1 MPWVWTGD
9 RAEMDIASL
18 NLFNQGVRV
27 DHCQCA
33 RGGSGTMGFTV
44 VLSDFHAGAAESL
57 LTVLDADHRPDPS
70 QTSPTTTA
78 FAAAFVPT
86 IKALTAVHGKP
97 DLVLLGDVLDLSL
110 GRPDHAA
117 RIFSGF
123 LRALGAQDLF
133 TSVAFVPGNHDHA
146 LWTAERYGASA
157 GAAQGP
163 GDPQFWAQSSPAF
176 SPPQAMGTTTILNA
190 ILADGG
196 MPQKVATYYPNM
208 GLTSQSQAAA
218 GPRRLAV
225 LHHGHFIESA
235 YTAMSALLAALRGK
249 PVPPMTAER
258 IEKENGSWIDYIWS
272 TAGDSG
278 RVGNEVTLAQE
289 MMVTGGASQ
298 VLQDRVAAML
308 MRQVQSGLGLPV
320 TGLAATWTE
329 RVCRGMVDAVLG
341 SYADLERFDYES
353 YLSGDS
359 VAGLRTYLS
368 GVVAAQLDQEVPG
381 SGPQDHLTFVFGHTH
396 KAFADAL
403 VVPGFTAPV
412 SVYNSGG
419 WVLDTA
425 DLSTVEGLGVVFL
438 DDALNSAMLQ
448 VYGLTEGEAVLPA
461 RVISADPQPDA
472 TNPLFQ
478 AVQKAM
484 AAQAGPWA
492 AFSTTVAAEL
502 KKKQDFY
509 MALGDRLERRAAR
522 KPGGM

>member
-1 MPWVWTGD
+1 
-9 RAEMDIASL
+9 
-18 NLFNQGVRV
+18 
-27 DHCQCA
+27 
-33 RGGSGTMGFTV
+33 MGLTV

-57 LTVLDADHRPDPS
+57 LTVLDADLRPDPS

-86 IKALTAVHGKP
+86 IKALTAVYGKP

-110 GRPDHAA
+110 GRPDQAA

-123 LRALGAQDLF
+123 LRALGAGDLF
-133 TSVAFVPGNHDHA
+133 ASVAFVPGNHDHA
-146 LWTAERYGASA
+146 LWTAERYGATA
-157 GAAQGP
+157 GVAKGP
-163 GDPQFWAQSSPAF
+163 GDPQFWAHSSPAF
-176 SPPQAMGTTTILNA
+176 APAATMGTTTLLNA
-190 ILADGG
+190 ILAEGG
-196 MPQKVATYYPNM
+196 MSRKVATYYPNM
-208 GLTSQSQAAA
+208 GLQPQA
-218 GPRRLAV
+218 GGGRLAV

-235 YTAMSALLAALRGK
+235 YTAMSALLAAMRGK

-258 IEKENGSWIDYIWS
+258 IEKENGSWIDFVWS
-272 TAGDSG
+272 TVGDDG
-278 RVGNEVTLAQE
+278 RVGNEVTLAEE

-308 MRQVQSGLGLPV
+308 MRQVQGGLGLPV
-320 TGLAATWTE
+320 TGLAETWTE
-329 RVCRGMVDAVLG
+329 RVCRGVVDVVLG
-341 SYADLERFDYES
+341 SYSDLERFDYES
-353 YLSGDS
+353 YLSPSS
-359 VAGLRTYLS
+359 VTLLMSYLS
-368 GVVAAQLDQEVPG
+368 EVVAAQIGDEVPG
-381 SGPQDHLTFVFGHTH
+381 HGPGDHLTFVFGHTH

-425 DLSTVEGLGVVFL
+425 DLSTVEGAGVVFL
-438 DDALNSAMLQ
+438 DGALNSAMLQ
-448 VYGLTEGEAVLPA
+448 VYGLTEGEAVMPA

-472 TNPLFQ
+472 KNPLFQ

-509 MALGDRLERRAAR
+509 MALGDRVERRAAR
-522 KPGGM
+522 KAGVV

>member
-1 MPWVWTGD
+1 
-9 RAEMDIASL
+9 
-18 NLFNQGVRV
+18 
-27 DHCQCA
+27 
-33 RGGSGTMGFTV
+33 MGLTV

-57 LTVLDADHRPDPS
+57 LTVLDADNRPDAS
-70 QTSPTTTA
+70 RISPTTTA

-86 IKALTAVHGKP
+86 IKMLTTVYGKP

-110 GRPDHAA
+110 GKPDQAA

-123 LRALGAQDLF
+123 LKALGAGDLF
-133 TSVAFVPGNHDHA
+133 ASIAFLPGNHDHE
-146 LWTAERYGASA
+146 LWTAERYGATA
-157 GAAQGP
+157 GGAAGP
-163 GDPQFWAQSSPAF
+163 SDPRFWAHSSPAF
-176 SPPQAMGTTTILNA
+176 ASPGAMGTSRLLNA

-196 MPQKVATYYPNM
+196 VSKTVSTYYPNM
-208 GLTSQSQAAA
+208 GLQPQAAA
-218 GPRRLAV
+218 EDAGRARRLAV

-235 YTAMSALLAALRGK
+235 YTAMSSLLAALRGK
-249 PVPPMTAER
+249 SVPAMTAER
-258 IEKENGSWIDYIWS
+258 IEAENGSWIDFIWS
-272 TAGDSG
+272 TVGDDG
-278 RVGNEVTLAQE
+278 RVGNEVTLAEE

-320 TGLAATWTE
+320 TGLTETWTE
-329 RVCRGMVDAVLG
+329 RVCRAVVDAVLG
-341 SYADLERFDYES
+341 SYADLERFDYEN
-353 YLSGDS
+353 YLSPAS
-359 VAGLRTYLS
+359 VAGLVTYLS
-368 GVVAAQLDQEVPG
+368 GVVATQLAKEVPG
-381 SGPQDHLTFVFGHTH
+381 HGPGDHLTFVFGHTH

-403 VVPGFTAPV
+403 VVPGFTLPV

-438 DDALNSAMLQ
+438 DGALNSAMLQ
-448 VYGLTEGEAVLPA
+448 VYGLTDSQTLLPA

-472 TNPLFQ
+472 KNPLFQ

-484 AAQAGPWA
+484 TVQAAPWA

-509 MALGDRLERRAAR
+509 MALGDRVERRAAR
-522 KPGGM
+522 KPGVV